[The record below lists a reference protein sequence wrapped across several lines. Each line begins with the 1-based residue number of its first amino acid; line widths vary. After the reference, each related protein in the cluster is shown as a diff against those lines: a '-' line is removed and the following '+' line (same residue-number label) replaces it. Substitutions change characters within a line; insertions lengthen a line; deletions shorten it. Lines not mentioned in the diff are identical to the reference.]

1 MYEMIY
7 ISISTKRTTLFNVCT
22 YLIGLH
28 RSWTDLH
35 ECNTLRDLVPYV
47 QFKKREKHPWWSF
60 TFCKVVCFTVTL
72 LHDSFFTYSKL
83 DK

>member
-35 ECNTLRDLVPYV
+35 ECNALRDLVPYV
-47 QFKKREKHPWWSF
+47 QFKNTHGG
-60 TFCKVVCFTVTL
+60 VL
-72 LHDSFFTYSKL
+72 LFVKL
-83 DK
+83 YALL